1 MCPVLDELFSFT
13 EVIKSPVCTETM
25 LDATVSSKCVG
36 RFFRAAALVVFVI
49 YTRRI
54 KSPVQNYNSTMVMI
68 LTLIIRCFSP
78 SAAVHQPSY
87 WSMLVMW
94 LFSAL
99 GTITHVCIAC
109 KCLHAV
115 MKMCLPLQQQLRSLS
130 VTVLFL
136 WLMSNAAFPNIN
148 LKHRPK
154 IIHVEDRDGSML
166 NSWAIFEHIQLLVS
180 LFCVFIFFPFLLQ
193 YILTKLNYLCVL
205 LHLQLVICQQNSR
218 IPTQYVLV
226 IKINRLI

>member
-1 MCPVLDELFSFT
+1 M
-13 EVIKSPVCTETM
+13 
-25 LDATVSSKCVG
+25 DATFSSKCVG
-36 RFFRAAALVVFVI
+36 RFFRAAALVVFAI

-68 LTLIIRCFSP
+68 FTLIIRCFSP
-78 SAAVHQPSY
+78 SAAVHQPSD
-87 WSMLVMW
+87 WSVMLIYI
-94 LFSAL
+94 FSTL
-99 GTITHVCIAC
+99 GTIIQVFIAC

-115 MKMCLPLQQQLRSLS
+115 MTRCLPSQQQLRSFS

-136 WLMSNAAFPNIN
+136 WLTSNSAFLNI

-154 IIHVEDRDGSML
+154 DIHVEDSNGSML
-166 NSWAIFEHIQLLVS
+166 NSWHILEHLELLAS
-180 LFCVFIFFPFLLQ
+180 LYCVFIFFPFLLQ
-193 YILTKLNYLCVL
+193 YILIKLNYLCVL
-205 LHLQLVICQQNSR
+205 FHLQLVICQQNSR